1 MLLVGHL
8 ADRTEVTAAHRMSG
22 SAATLLT
29 EFKEQQHGS

>member
-1 MLLVGHL
+1 MLLVGQL
-8 ADRTEVTAAHRMSG
+8 ADRTEVTAARPISG